1 MPVCLSMFSSLLFLR
16 VGYVVGNAG
25 LLVSFAQLVLAYSIL
40 VCTIMSISAIATNG
54 SVESGGVYFMISR
67 TLGPQLG
74 GSVGILFY
82 LANVV
87 AGALYASGFSE
98 TLAKNFGPD
107 GRITQLDF
115 FDDDYYHSILLG
127 VVSELLSNSTQCE
140 NFLIFLS
147 LIFYVKSV
155 LRILEMQNQPF

>member
-1 MPVCLSMFSSLLFLR
+1 MFSSLLFLR

-127 VVSELLSNSTQCE
+127 VVSEVFTVWKFQNFSITQILREIKFWGLWKCKICHFNAFRCSN
-140 NFLIFLS
+140 F
-147 LIFYVKSV
+147 
-155 LRILEMQNQPF
+155 